1 MGTRQQTFDTSEKL
15 ARRRRQFCWLS
26 SLNGTAYLTLLG
38 GDKTIKGMKENSP
51 WQGLKAR
58 LDDFE
63 KPDSWN
69 KRLALASKSGQNSDE
84 VSMAQLTPRTE
95 M

>member
-1 MGTRQQTFDTSEKL
+1 MGTRQQTFDTLERL
-15 ARRRRQFCWLS
+15 ERRRRQFCWLS
-26 SLNGTAYLTLLG
+26 SLNGTVHLTSLG
-38 GDKTIKGMKENSP
+38 EDKTITGMKENSP

-69 KRLALASKSGQNSDE
+69 KGLALASKFGQNSDE

>member
-1 MGTRQQTFDTSEKL
+1 MGTRQQTFDLKKL
-15 ARRRRQFCWLS
+15 ERRRRQFCWLS
-26 SLNGTAYLTLLG
+26 SLNGIAHLTSLG
-38 GDKTIKGMKENSP
+38 GDKIIKGMKENSP

-69 KRLALASKSGQNSDE
+69 KELALASKSGQDSDE
-84 VSMAQLTPRTE
+84 VSMTQLTPRTE